1 MSEPSRSPAG
11 LAPLLSSVAVL
22 VLGSGLLG
30 TLLALRMDGAGVP
43 VWLIG
48 AVMACYSV
56 GFVGGTLAGPG
67 LIGRVGHVRAFAAC
81 AAALASAA
89 LAHPLAEHGLAW
101 AALRAASGFSA
112 ACLFTVAESWINAA
126 SANGRRGRALS
137 TYMAVSYVA
146 QAGSQAMLGWI
157 GPGGFA
163 PFSLVAILVAL
174 SLVPLALARGE
185 GPREERAV
193 RLGLARLVRIS
204 PLGVAGCF
212 GAGLMG
218 GAFGSLGP
226 VYANALDADPAWVA
240 RFMAVA
246 VAAGFA
252 LQVPVGR
259 LSDRFDRRSVFLGLC
274 LGVAATA
281 AALALGGSAD
291 GGMSEVPLLALLA
304 GFGGLAYCVYPTAL
318 AHANDHMR
326 PEEIVPASAGLLLT
340 FGLGSIA
347 GPALASAAMG
357 ALGPA
362 GLFWHVAST
371 AALLA
376 LYAAWR
382 MTRRAAL
389 PLGEQGPFVPLPPSA
404 TAPAFELTPRAPDP
418 GDAPQDGAP
427 AGGAPADGPF
437 ADRPVTG
444 VTDLR
449 HAAE

>member
-1 MSEPSRSPAG
+1 MSEPSRSHAG

-146 QAGSQAMLGWI
+146 QAGSQAMLGWV

-246 VAAGFA
+246 VAAGFS

-259 LSDRFDRRSVFLGLC
+259 LSDRFDRRSVFLALC

-281 AALALGGSAD
+281 AALALGGSAA
-291 GGMSEVPLLALLA
+291 GGAAGAGALEIPLLALLA
-304 GFGGLAYCVYPTAL
+304 AFGGLVYCVYPTAL

-357 ALGPA
+357 AFGPA
-362 GLFWHVAST
+362 GLFWHVAAT
-371 AALLA
+371 ASLLA

-404 TAPAFELTPRAPDP
+404 TAPAFELTPRAPEPDEP
-418 GDAPQDGAP
+418 LPDEPSPDV
-427 AGGAPADGPF
+427 
-437 ADRPVTG
+437 RVTG